1 MIRTSPGWQVTL
13 AVAFC
18 LFLAGVPSF
27 AATGPADGSSRSAQY
42 QKLCSGSV
50 GSVYHLATMDN
61 ALDGSFQCLGLSLER
76 GTVVAIRLETHHF
89 AASGRQADSAN
100 VSIDE
105 FPLSVVESSH
115 GAVLDGVPGHD
126 AIILRGLF
134 PKSPDRVEL
143 VTSYLYNGFTNEY
156 RSCLITL
163 DRGPNGGWRLLNRF
177 NQTISHIAIRT
188 REMPVIG
195 PFGIA
200 ELEGACT
207 PHDR

>member
-1 MIRTSPGWQVTL
+1 MIRTSPGRLAALVVTFGL
-13 AVAFC
+13 G
-18 LFLAGVPSF
+18 LAGVPSF
-27 AATGPADGSSRSAQY
+27 AATGPADRTSRSVDY
-42 QKLCSGSV
+42 QKSCSDSE

-76 GTVVAIRLETHHF
+76 GTVVAIRLETHRV
-89 AASGRQADSAN
+89 ATSGRQAATTS

-126 AIILRGLF
+126 AIILRGRF
-134 PKSPDRVEL
+134 AKSPDRVEL

-163 DRGPNGGWRLLNRF
+163 DREPNGGWRLLNRF
-177 NQTISHIAIRT
+177 NQIISHIAIRT

-200 ELEGACT
+200 DLEGACT
-207 PHDR
+207 PRGR